1 MPFVFLN
8 LKTDLAKHFRL
19 TATAAILAATLVAAP
34 MLLAQ
39 DLEPR
44 SYTNVPIG
52 ETFLVAGVVR
62 SAGDVAPSGAAS
74 PLQDLEL
81 TIDAL
86 GVGFAHSFDLA
97 GSSAKI
103 DVGASRQCFEGS
115 AIYNGEFVE
124 GDRCGYG
131 DPKIRLTWNFYGA
144 PAMKL
149 AEFSK
154 AETGLVIGTSLQMS
168 VPIGSYE
175 NSNLINMGANRW
187 MVRPGLGMSFK
198 SGRWYYDLITSV
210 RLYEDNDDFFNGS
223 KLEQDPLYSVQG
235 HIIYTLNRGSWVS
248 INANFYRGGET
259 SIESVGGDNWKQ
271 NSRWGLTYTTPI
283 NRHHSIKLYAS
294 TGVVTRAGDDFDTY
308 GIGWVY
314 RL

>member
-1 MPFVFLN
+1 MALLVGVVFVLP
-8 LKTDLAKHFRL
+8 
-19 TATAAILAATLVAAP
+19 TAF
-34 MLLAQ
+34 AQ

-52 ETFLVAGVVR
+52 ETFLVAGYVR
-62 SAGDVAPSGAAS
+62 SQGDVAPSGAAS

-86 GVGFAHSFDLA
+86 GVGVAHSFNLA

-103 DVGASRQCFEGS
+103 DVAASRLCFEGS
-115 AIYNGEFVE
+115 GVLNGVYKE
-124 GDRCGYG
+124 GDRCGFG
-131 DPKIRLTWNFYGA
+131 DPKVRLTWNFYGA

-154 AETGLVIGTSLQMS
+154 AEHGLVIGTSLQVS

-175 NSNLINMGANRW
+175 NSNLINAGANRW
-187 MVRPGLGMSFK
+187 MARPGLGMSFR

-210 RLYEDNDDFFNGS
+210 RLYEDNNDLFNGS
-223 KLEQDPLYSVQG
+223 KLEQDPLYSIQG
-235 HIIYTLNRGSWVS
+235 HIIYNLDRGSWLS
-248 INANFYRGGET
+248 LDANFYRGGET
-259 SIESVGGDNWKQ
+259 TVNGVAANNWKQ
-271 NSRWGLTYTTPI
+271 NSRWGLTYTKPI

-294 TGVVTRAGDDFDTY
+294 TGVITRAGDDFDTY

>member
-1 MPFVFLN
+1 M
-8 LKTDLAKHFRL
+8 TDLTKHFQIAVTL
-19 TATAAILAATLVAAP
+19 TALVGALVAVP
-34 MLLAQ
+34 SVLAQ

-52 ETFLVAGVVR
+52 ETFLAAGVVR
-62 SAGDVAPSGAAS
+62 SAGDIAPSGVAS
-74 PLQDLEL
+74 PVQDLEL

-86 GVGFAHSFDLA
+86 GVGYAHSFELA

-103 DVGASRQCFEGS
+103 DVAASRLCFEGS
-115 AIYNGEFVE
+115 AIYKGEFVE

-131 DPKIRLTWNFYGA
+131 DPKVRLTWNFYGA

-154 AETGLVIGTSLQMS
+154 AEPGLVIGTSLQMS

-187 MVRPGLGMSFK
+187 MFRPGLGMSFK
-198 SGRWYYDLITSV
+198 SDRWYYDVITSV
-210 RLYEDNDDFFNGS
+210 RFYEDNDDFFNGS
-223 KLEQDPLYSVQG
+223 KLEQDPLYSVQA
-235 HIIYTLNRGSWVS
+235 HIIYTLNRGSWIS
-248 INANFYRGGET
+248 INANFFRGGET
-259 SIESVGGDNWKQ
+259 TVESVGADNWKQ
-271 NSRWGLTYTTPI
+271 NSRWGLTYSTPI

-294 TGVVTRAGDDFDTY
+294 TGVITRAGDDFDTY

>member
-1 MPFVFLN
+1 MKTNIYRYYHAAASFAVALCASPFV
-8 LKTDLAKHFRL
+8 
-19 TATAAILAATLVAAP
+19 V
-34 MLLAQ
+34 AQ

-62 SAGDVAPSGAAS
+62 SEGDVAPSGAAS

-86 GVGFAHSFDLA
+86 GVGAAHSFELA

-103 DVGASRQCFEGS
+103 DVGVSRLCFEGS
-115 AIYNGEFVE
+115 AVLNGEFVE

-131 DPKIRLTWNFYGA
+131 DPKVRLTWNFYGA

-154 AETGLVIGTSLQMS
+154 AAPGLVIGTSLQVS
-168 VPIGSYE
+168 IPIGSYE
-175 NSNLINMGANRW
+175 NDHLINEGANRW
-187 MVRPGLGMSFK
+187 MVRPGLGLSFK
-198 SGRWYYDLITSV
+198 SGQWYYDVITSV

-248 INANFYRGGET
+248 LNANFYRGGET
-259 SIESVGGDNWKQ
+259 SIAGAGSDNWKQ
-271 NSRWGLTYTTPI
+271 NSRWGLTYTKPI
-283 NRHHSIKLYAS
+283 NRHHSVKIYAS

-308 GIGWVY
+308 GVGWVY

>member
-1 MPFVFLN
+1 MKNNIFGYYHTAASLAVALCASPFV
-8 LKTDLAKHFRL
+8 
-19 TATAAILAATLVAAP
+19 V
-34 MLLAQ
+34 AQ

-52 ETFLVAGVVR
+52 ETFLVAGFVR
-62 SAGDVAPSGAAS
+62 SEGDVAPSGAAS

-86 GVGFAHSFDLA
+86 GVGAAHSFELA

-103 DVGASRQCFEGS
+103 DVAVSRLCFEGS
-115 AIYNGEFVE
+115 AVLNGEFVE

-131 DPKIRLTWNFYGA
+131 DPKVRLTWNFYGA

-154 AETGLVIGTSLQMS
+154 AVPGLVIGTSLQVS

-175 NSNLINMGANRW
+175 NDHLINEGANRW
-187 MVRPGLGMSFK
+187 MVRPGLGLSFK
-198 SGRWYYDLITSV
+198 SGQWYYDVITSV

-235 HIIYTLNRGSWVS
+235 HIIYTLNRGSWIS
-248 INANFYRGGET
+248 LDANFYRGGET
-259 SIESVGGDNWKQ
+259 SIAGAGSDNWKQ
-271 NSRWGLTYTTPI
+271 NSRWGLTYTKPI
-283 NRHHSIKLYAS
+283 NRHHSVKIYAS